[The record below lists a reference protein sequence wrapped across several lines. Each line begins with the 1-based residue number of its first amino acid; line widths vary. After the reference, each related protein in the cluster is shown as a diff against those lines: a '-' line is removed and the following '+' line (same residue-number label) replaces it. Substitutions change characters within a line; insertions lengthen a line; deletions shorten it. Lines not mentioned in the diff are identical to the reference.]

1 MAHVSLHSPFG
12 SLTVFEED
20 GVLVAL
26 EWGWSP
32 AAGVSSVLDRA
43 IRQLEAYFDGALT
56 GFELPLAAAATP
68 FQARMRAAMVAI
80 PYGETVS
87 YGDLARWLGSAPRAV
102 GRACA
107 RNPLPVIV
115 PCHRVLAGGGRIGGY
130 SGGVGIETKRAL
142 LRLEGCRGDREIVA
156 S

>member
-1 MAHVSLHSPFG
+1 M
-12 SLTVFEED
+12 FED
-20 GVLVAL
+20 GGVLVAV

-32 AAGVSSVLDRA
+32 AAGGASVLDLA
-43 IRQLEAYFDGALT
+43 VQQLEAYFDGAAT
-56 GFELPLAAAATP
+56 GFDLPLAAAATP

-87 YGDLARWLGSAPRAV
+87 YGDLARQLGSTPRAV

-107 RNPLPVIV
+107 RNSLPVIV

-130 SGGVGIETKRAL
+130 SGGEGISTKRAL
-142 LRLEGCRGDREIVA
+142 LRLEGCHVDGEIVA